1 MPIDIDHLSEAEL
14 IDLNHRIVARLR
26 FLHEL
31 KAHSSM
37 LEFRIGERVRFHPEG
52 QASVSG
58 MITRY
63 NKKTV
68 SIVTDAGQRW
78 NVAPQLLERVVEQEG
93 TTTAQQKGQV
103 IPLPLEKPRR

>member
-1 MPIDIDHLSEAEL
+1 MAIDIDQLSESEL

-31 KAHSSM
+31 HAHSSM

-52 QASVSG
+52 RPPVTG
-58 MITRY
+58 VITRY

-68 SIVTDAGQRW
+68 SILTETGERW
-78 NVAPQLLERVVEQEG
+78 NVAPQLLERFVRASEPAGRGNV
-93 TTTAQQKGQV
+93 
-103 IPLPLEKPRR
+103 LPL